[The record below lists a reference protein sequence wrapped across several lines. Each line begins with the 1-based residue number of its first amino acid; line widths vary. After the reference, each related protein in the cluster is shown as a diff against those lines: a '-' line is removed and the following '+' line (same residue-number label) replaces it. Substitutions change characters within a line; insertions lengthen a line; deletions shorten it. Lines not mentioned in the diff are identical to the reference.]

1 MNSDT
6 FENWF
11 KGMIEKL
18 PENSVIVMDNASYH
32 SRKIEKIPTANTKKE
47 DIIGWLKG
55 KNILHEENLLK
66 RELLQIVKA
75 HRKLFDGYVID
86 EYAKSKNISV
96 PRLPPYHCE
105 LNPIELIWAQVK
117 GDVAANNTT
126 FKMRELKELFAA
138 AVQKVTPE
146 KWKKCC
152 KHVIDVVEPQ
162 MNQMDHNFENL
173 SESFIINVNDSSD
186 KSSESDE

>member
-1 MNSDT
+1 M
-6 FENWF
+6 
-11 KGMIEKL
+11 
-18 PENSVIVMDNASYH
+18 
-32 SRKIEKIPTANTKKE
+32 
-47 DIIGWLKG
+47 
-55 KNILHEENLLK
+55 
-66 RELLQIVKA
+66 
-75 HRKLFDGYVID
+75 
-86 EYAKSKNISV
+86 
-96 PRLPPYHCE
+96 
-105 LNPIELIWAQVK
+105 
-117 GDVAANNTT
+117 
-126 FKMRELKELFAA
+126 ELKELFAA